1 LRHLRSLREYLRVSR
16 EKGYTGKMIPMLN
29 FRKCRNFAIFTY
41 LLIEENHMIKAIL
54 FDLDGVIVDS
64 MHYHFLAWDQMFH
77 KIGGSVTKESVLLTE
92 GMNSFEILPRFL
104 DMFNVDLPEE
114 KRLPFIEEKRE
125 LFRNIAK
132 LQYYPNAFETIEE
145 LRKRGYVTALVT
157 ACARKNMERSVDLE
171 RQKLFDFIISGDD
184 VPRAKPNP
192 DPYLIAQ
199 KTLGLSIEECVVIEN
214 APLGVQSAKN
224 AGMICIA
231 VESTLGREYLQKADF
246 VINEIQELVGF
257 FPVLKR

>member
-1 LRHLRSLREYLRVSR
+1 
-16 EKGYTGKMIPMLN
+16 
-29 FRKCRNFAIFTY
+29 
-41 LLIEENHMIKAIL
+41 MIKAIL

-64 MHYHFLAWDQMFH
+64 MHYHYMAWDQMFQT
-77 KIGGSVTKESVLLTE
+77 IGSSVTKESVLLTE
-92 GMNSFEILPRFL
+92 GMNSFEILPQFL
-104 DMFNVDLPEE
+104 AQFNVELPKE
-114 KRLPFIEEKRE
+114 KHLEFIEEKRS
-125 LFRNIAK
+125 LFRKIAK

-145 LRKRGYVTALVT
+145 LRKRGYTTALVT

-171 RQKLFDFIISGDD
+171 HQKLFDFIISGDD

-199 KTLGLSIEECVVIEN
+199 KTLGLEIEDCVVIEN

-224 AGMICIA
+224 AGMICIG

-246 VINEIQELVGF
+246 IVNEIQEILGF
-257 FPVLKR
+257 FPVLRR